1 MRNTKLKDVVQN
13 KYKNLTKYQ
22 KWMLL
27 EAMFAT
33 YPKAFI
39 CVTASH
45 RIMPV
50 NNICIHDYTSGDIHI
65 EYTLS
70 PPLIN
75 FSLRYYENLNY
86 VGADRQDLYIN
97 NDYILDITDVR
108 RVLVSV
114 LGRWRNIDT
123 DYITD
128 DMTVTGFIKS
138 YNNIS
143 LLYKLFDISK
153 KDIKV
158 TYKTTIGDFVKKVT
172 EYRKNKETL

>member
-45 RIMPV
+45 RIIPV
-50 NNICIHDYTSGDIHI
+50 NSICIHDYTSGDIHI
-65 EYTLS
+65 EYTIS
-70 PPLIN
+70 PTSSN
-75 FSLRYYENLNY
+75 FSMRYYENLNY
-86 VGADRQDLYIN
+86 AGADRVDLYIN

-114 LGRWRNIDT
+114 LGRWRNIDI

-128 DMTVTGFIKS
+128 DMAVTGFIKTA
-138 YNNIS
+138 NNIN
-143 LLYKLFDISK
+143 LLYRLFDISK

-158 TYKTTIGDFVKKVT
+158 THKTTIGDFVKKIT